1 MKLNLTIQPRLRLNF
16 SPLVWILLTLMG
28 IAFVAAML
36 RYVFGIGTISDLS
49 YSYPW
54 GFWISFDLFTGVVI
68 SSGGFLMAGM
78 VYILGIKEF
87 EPLLRPSVLTAFLG
101 YIMVT
106 IALMVDLG
114 QPLRIWYM
122 MIHWNH
128 TSVLLEIGICVMTY
142 LTVLAIE
149 FAPVALEGFKLQKW
163 AHLIHKYIMPFVILG
178 VVLSTL
184 HQSSL
189 GSLLLIQ
196 PTKLHP
202 LWWTPI
208 LPIMFF
214 VSAISVGLAMII
226 FESSLSSRYFQRGLE
241 THLLEKLA
249 KALPVVLGMY
259 ALLKFGELAVAG
271 DLGYLFTS
279 GIMSFLFWAEILI
292 GVVTPI
298 VWFSIKKNRA
308 SANGLLTGAIIVLLG
323 MILNRFNVSWFA
335 VKHPDPMFY
344 LPTFMSN
351 VDYFPTLPEVAVS
364 IGIFAAGILAF
375 GLAAKYL
382 PVFEAEHREA
392 SPWDET
398 NEARQPIHELQPVA
412 ASADD

>member
-1 MKLNLTIQPRLRLNF
+1 MKLNLTVQPRFRLNF
-16 SPLVWILLTLMG
+16 SPLVWVLLTLMG
-28 IAFVAAML
+28 IAVVIALA
-36 RYVFGIGTISDLS
+36 RYAFGIGVISDLS

-54 GFWISFDLFTGVVI
+54 GFWISFDLFTGVAI
-68 SSGGFLMAGM
+68 SSGGFLMAGT
-78 VYILGIKEF
+78 VYILRIKEF

-101 YIMVT
+101 YIMVA
-106 IALMVDLG
+106 IALLVDLG

-128 TSVLLEIGICVMTY
+128 TSVLLEIGICVMSY

-149 FAPVALEGFKLQKW
+149 FAPVVLERFPKLHKV
-163 AHLIHKYIMPFVILG
+163 AHLIHKFIMPFVIFG

-214 VSAISVGLAMII
+214 SSAISIGFAMII
-226 FESSLSSRYFQRGLE
+226 LESSLSSRYFQRGLE
-241 THLLEKLA
+241 THLLAKLA
-249 KALPVVLGMY
+249 RAIPVVLVVYG
-259 ALLKFGELAVAG
+259 LLKFGELAVAG

-279 GIMSFLFWAEILI
+279 GAMSVLFWAEILI

-298 VWFSIKKNRA
+298 VWFSIRKNRE
-308 SANGLLTGAIIVLLG
+308 SANGLLTGAIIVLGG

-344 LPTFMSN
+344 MPTFMNN
-351 VDYFPTLPEVAVS
+351 VKYFPTLPEVAIS
-364 IGIFAAGILAF
+364 IGIFSAGILAF

-382 PVFEAEHREA
+382 PVFEDEH
-392 SPWDET
+392 
-398 NEARQPIHELQPVA
+398 HA
-412 ASADD
+412 AHAGD

>member
-1 MKLNLTIQPRLRLNF
+1 MKLNLTVQPRFRLNF

-28 IAFVAAML
+28 IAFVVAMM
-36 RYVFGIGTISDLS
+36 RYAFGIGVISDLS

-54 GFWISFDLFTGVVI
+54 GFWISFDLFTGVAI
-68 SSGGFLMAGM
+68 SSGGFLMAGT
-78 VYILGIKEF
+78 VYILRIKEF
-87 EPLLRPSVLTAFLG
+87 EPLLRPSVLTAFIG
-101 YIMVT
+101 YVMVA
-106 IALMVDLG
+106 IALLVDLG

-122 MIHWNH
+122 MIHWNG
-128 TSVLLEIGICVMTY
+128 TSVLLEIGICVMLY

-163 AHLIHKYIMPFVILG
+163 AHLIHKFIMPFVILG

-196 PTKLHP
+196 PSKLHP

-214 VSAISVGLAMII
+214 TSAISIGLAMII
-226 FESSLSSRYFQRGLE
+226 LESSLSSRYFQRGLE
-241 THLLEKLA
+241 THLLAKLA
-249 KALPVVLGMY
+249 KAIPIVLVIYG
-259 ALLKFGELAVAG
+259 LLKFGELAVAG

-279 GIMSFLFWAEILI
+279 GAMSILFWAEILI
-292 GVVTPI
+292 GIITPI
-298 VWFSIKKNRA
+298 VWFSIKKNRE
-308 SANGLLTGAIIVLLG
+308 SANGLLAGAIIVLGG

-344 LPTFMSN
+344 MPTFMSN
-351 VDYFPTLPEVAVS
+351 VKYFPTLPEVAVS
-364 IGIFAAGILAF
+364 LGIFAAGIMAF
-375 GLAAKYL
+375 GLAAKYF
-382 PVFEAEHREA
+382 PVFESEHSHQA
-392 SPWDET
+392 HTGD
-398 NEARQPIHELQPVA
+398 
-412 ASADD
+412 

>member
-1 MKLNLTIQPRLRLNF
+1 MKLNLTVQPRFRLNF
-16 SPLVWILLTLMG
+16 SPLVWILLILMG
-28 IAFVAAML
+28 IAFVVAMM
-36 RYVFGIGTISDLS
+36 RYAFGIGVISDLS

-54 GFWISFDLFTGVVI
+54 GFWISFDLFTGVAI
-68 SSGGFLMAGM
+68 SSGGFLMAGT
-78 VYILGIKEF
+78 VYILRIKEF
-87 EPLLRPSVLTAFLG
+87 EPLLRPSVLTAFIG
-101 YIMVT
+101 YVMVA
-106 IALMVDLG
+106 IALLVDLG

-122 MIHWNH
+122 MIHWNG
-128 TSVLLEIGICVMTY
+128 TSVLLEIGICVMLY

-163 AHLIHKYIMPFVILG
+163 AHLIHKFIMPFVILG

-196 PTKLHP
+196 PSKLHP

-214 VSAISVGLAMII
+214 TSAISIGLAMII
-226 FESSLSSRYFQRGLE
+226 LESSLSSRYFQRGLE
-241 THLLEKLA
+241 THLLAKLA
-249 KALPVVLGMY
+249 RAIPIVLVIYG
-259 ALLKFGELAVAG
+259 LLKFSELAVAG

-279 GIMSFLFWAEILI
+279 GIMSILFWAEILI

-298 VWFSIKKNRA
+298 VWFSMKENRE
-308 SANGLLTGAIIVLLG
+308 SANGLLTGAIIVLGG

-344 LPTFMSN
+344 MPTFMSN
-351 VDYFPTLPEVAVS
+351 VKYFPTLPEVAVS
-364 IGIFAAGILAF
+364 FGIFAAGILAF

-382 PVFEAEHREA
+382 PVFEDEH
-392 SPWDET
+392 SPQAHAGD
-398 NEARQPIHELQPVA
+398 
-412 ASADD
+412 

>member
-1 MKLNLTIQPRLRLNF
+1 MKLNITLPKFLRIGLLP
-16 SPLVWILLTLMG
+16 SILLILMG
-28 IAFVAAML
+28 IAFISAMA
-36 RYVFGIGTISDLS
+36 RYAFGIGAISDLS

-68 SSGGFLMAGM
+68 SSGGFLMAGT
-78 VYILGIKEF
+78 VYILRIKEF

-101 YIMVT
+101 YIMVA
-106 IALMVDLG
+106 IALLVDLG

-149 FAPVALEGFKLQKW
+149 FAPVVLERFPKLHKV
-163 AHLIHKYIMPFVILG
+163 AHLIHKFIMPFVILG

-214 VSAISVGLAMII
+214 VSAITVGMAMII
-226 FESSLSSRYFQRGLE
+226 LESSLSSRYFQRGLE

-249 KALPVVLGMY
+249 KALPIFLGVY
-259 ALLKFGELAVAG
+259 ALLKFGELVFTG
-271 DLGYLFTS
+271 ELGLLFTS
-279 GIMSFLFWAEILI
+279 GVMSVLFWAELLI

-298 VWFSIKKNRA
+298 VWFSVKKNRT
-308 SANGLLTGAIIVLLG
+308 SPNGLLIGAIIVLVG

-344 LPTFMSN
+344 MPTFMSN
-351 VDYFPTLPEVAVS
+351 VDYFPTLPEVSVS

-375 GLAAKYL
+375 GLLAKYF
-382 PVFEAEHREA
+382 PVFDDEH
-392 SPWDET
+392 
-398 NEARQPIHELQPVA
+398 HA
-412 ASADD
+412 AAHAGD